1 MFLFWPGFG
10 HTRTHESIS
19 IRPSCL
25 GVWLGSSS
33 HGRQIRS
40 LAFCILAGLG
50 LPWLHTHMPRF
61 CSHTRIPFS
70 LSFGAWC
77 TCQWCHT
84 HTCGC
89 QRTRTVTLLLGFG
102 SSFYSDSSALCVAK
116 IRIWN
121 KKRIWKGKSLFC
133 LLNFGPNLLFFPR
146 PQNRLFRLF
155 ELPKPF
161 VRPPLSGFRVT
172 WQQFSL
178 FLLYLFWLN
187 LWKIILNHKKI
198 IK

>member
-10 HTRTHESIS
+10 HTRTHESVS

-89 QRTRTVTLLLGFG
+89 QRTRTVILLLGFG

-121 KKRIWKGKSLFC
+121 KKKNMERKKSFLSPSTLDRIRFSFLDNKIGYLDSSNFRNRSC
-133 LLNFGPNLLFFPR
+133 DLLWAVSGWRDSGFLFF
-146 PQNRLFRLF
+146 FYIYFDWIF
-155 ELPKPF
+155 EK
-161 VRPPLSGFRVT
+161 S
-172 WQQFSL
+172 
-178 FLLYLFWLN
+178 Y
-187 LWKIILNHKKI
+187 
-198 IK
+198 